1 MAGVN
6 SHFQI
11 PTLLSLK
18 PVRCFEFVPESIFY
32 LIQLLGGSRMSVD
45 DLKEI
50 AARQQQEIAIKERE
64 LKTKQVQL
72 MEIKRKTQRKPQ
84 SPHVQQLSAKVDEQS
99 ERLTALRHAQ
109 DQVDSYKLSNSA
121 LGMLPFTLALM
132 H

>member
-11 PTLLSLK
+11 PTLLSFK
-18 PVRCFEFVPESIFY
+18 PVCCFECVPESIFY

-84 SPHVQQLSAKVDEQS
+84 SPHVQQLSVKVDEQS
-99 ERLTALRHAQ
+99 ERLTALRHAR

-121 LGMLPFTLALM
+121 LGMLPYTLSLM

>member
-1 MAGVN
+1 MAGIN
-6 SHFQI
+6 SHFEMST
-11 PTLLSLK
+11 PLSLK
-18 PVRCFEFVPESIFY
+18 PARCFECVPESIFC
-32 LIQLLGGSRMSVD
+32 LIQLLGGSQMSVD

-50 AARQQQEIAIKERE
+50 AARQQQEIAMKERE

-72 MEIKRKTQRKPQ
+72 MEIKRKTQRKSQ

-121 LGMLPFTLALM
+121 LGMLPSMLAIIL
-132 H
+132 

>member
-1 MAGVN
+1 
-6 SHFQI
+6 
-11 PTLLSLK
+11 
-18 PVRCFEFVPESIFY
+18 
-32 LIQLLGGSRMSVD
+32 MSVD

-84 SPHVQQLSAKVDEQS
+84 SLHVQQLSAKVDEQS

-121 LGMLPFTLALM
+121 LGMLPYTLSLM